1 MSHAKCVIKKDKVYV
16 IKHQNDKFALWE
28 ITDIHIHVQTLLH
41 KRNLGN
47 ARGQM
52 PLRYFSA

>member
-1 MSHAKCVIKKDKVYV
+1 MSFGIE
-16 IKHQNDKFALWE
+16 NDKFARWE
-28 ITDIHIHVQTLLH
+28 ITDTGIHVQTLLH

-52 PLRYFSA
+52 LLQYFFYLRILF